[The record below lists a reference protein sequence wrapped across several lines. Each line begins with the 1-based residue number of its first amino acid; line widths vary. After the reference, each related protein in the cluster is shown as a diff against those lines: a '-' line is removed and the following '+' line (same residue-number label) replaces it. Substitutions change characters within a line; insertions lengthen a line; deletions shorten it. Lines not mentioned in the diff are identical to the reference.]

1 MEKHRVFTLLRCKF
15 CKYLS
20 PSVNSDG
27 EEMNMADNSDEIYY
41 SLNYEADLLFTRF
54 DNLSKIC
61 LLRINNDQI
70 MIERGRKISDRFF
83 YVQRESH
90 PSRYDIKSEL
100 ALEEPGVIGPPFNLT
115 FQVRSQTAFIAH
127 QYFVFYLKI

>member
-20 PSVNSDG
+20 PYVNSDG

-54 DNLSKIC
+54 DNFSKIC
-61 LLRINNDQI
+61 FLRINNDQI
-70 MIERGRKISDRFF
+70 MIERG
-83 YVQRESH
+83 
-90 PSRYDIKSEL
+90 
-100 ALEEPGVIGPPFNLT
+100 GN
-115 FQVRSQTAFIAH
+115 
-127 QYFVFYLKI
+127 